1 MLDEIISKL
10 SELNEGVQHDKI
22 MIDSDIQRNAK
33 SVFLEMLALI
43 DEYDFDTRDI
53 RIRVSGEYRK
63 VISIENDLGNYH
75 SSAISFYY
83 KENKWGDV
91 SMNIRN
97 NLTMDRDVD
106 LQHVMTNIVW
116 SKLSRELFTN
126 KETMSNLLNKMFKCF
141 DNQNMLDEKQQMLGH
156 LISNAQKTNDMLKVQ
171 DAFDKGIV
179 SVKNGVYMST
189 FTNTSY
195 IDKMTFTKNT
205 TGTYSVELS
214 CDGDIKSQS
223 KRASTSNVSRM
234 ICDLLQLA
242 HKIEF

>member
-1 MLDEIISKL
+1 MLDEIIDKL
-10 SELNEGVQHDKI
+10 KELNEGVHHDKI
-22 MIDSDIQRNAK
+22 MIESDIQRNAK

-53 RIRVSGEYRK
+53 KIRVSGDYRK

-75 SSAISFYY
+75 SSAISFYC
-83 KENKWGDV
+83 KENKWCET
-91 SMNIRN
+91 SMNVRN

-106 LQHVMTNIVW
+106 LQHTMTNIVW
-116 SKLSRELFTN
+116 AKLSRELFTN
-126 KETMSNLLNKMFKCF
+126 NETMSNLLNKMFRCF
-141 DNQNMLDEKQQMLGH
+141 DNQNILDEKQTMIHH
-156 LISNAQKTNDMLKVQ
+156 LIANAQKTNDMLKVQ
-171 DAFDKGIV
+171 EAFDTGVV
-179 SVKNGVYMST
+179 SVKNSVYMNT
-189 FTNTSY
+189 FGNTSY

-205 TGTYSVELS
+205 SGTYSVELS

-223 KRASTSNVSRM
+223 KRASTANVSRM